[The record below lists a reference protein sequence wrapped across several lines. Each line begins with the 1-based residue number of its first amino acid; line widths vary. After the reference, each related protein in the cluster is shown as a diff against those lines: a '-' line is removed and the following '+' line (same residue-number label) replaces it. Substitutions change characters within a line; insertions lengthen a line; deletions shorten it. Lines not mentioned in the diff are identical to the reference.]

1 MYRLAA
7 AICVGTA
14 LAGCSS
20 DAGTSSGPGTTQGGP
35 TVQPAAALDGSYVV
49 TWDGTGTR
57 NGAPADDLNKA
68 RNGWVFRTACQDSGC
83 IATGGSIVDPDNPSA
98 PLKNVRVAD
107 YVDGRWSMVYF
118 TEDALSCDG
127 PNGAKYTSDG
137 WTIWDIAIAP
147 EGTLTPTVTMIG
159 TDDCAVVNV
168 QSLTM
173 IRAGDPLPD
182 FPLPDPAD
190 QPQRPPAAA
199 AAAFNGD
206 YTVTR
211 TRRDRPDAKEVA
223 NHEVQTN
230 CLRAEARCVTTS
242 TSSEPREPG
251 TPYQQFWVYQF
262 ADRTFARS
270 SAAASQTCDGGRD
283 GVAEESD
290 TLPLASDAA
299 SAPLRTLTGERVT
312 TFAGGCE
319 GRVIDDIEY
328 QLNSQ

>member
-57 NGAPADDLNKA
+57 NGAPANDLNKA
-68 RNGWVFRTACQDSGC
+68 RNGWVFRTSCQGERLR
-83 IATGGSIVDPDNPSA
+83 GHRRVDRRPGQPVGAAEKRSRGRLCRR
-98 PLKNVRVAD
+98 PV
-107 YVDGRWSMVYF
+107 VDGLLHRGRPIVRWAERS
-118 TEDALSCDG
+118 ELRA
-127 PNGAKYTSDG
+127 SDG

-147 EGTLTPTVTMIG
+147 DKTLTPTVTMIG

-173 IRAGDPLPD
+173 TRAGDPLPD

-230 CLRAEARCVTTS
+230 CLRAEARCV
-242 TSSEPREPG
+242 
-251 TPYQQFWVYQF
+251 
-262 ADRTFARS
+262 
-270 SAAASQTCDGGRD
+270 AASNVPRTSRTGDSVPRAVLGLPVRRPHVCPQFGG
-283 GVAEESD
+283 
-290 TLPLASDAA
+290 
-299 SAPLRTLTGERVT
+299 GEPDV
-312 TFAGGCE
+312 
-319 GRVIDDIEY
+319 
-328 QLNSQ
+328 

>member
-1 MYRLAA
+1 MRRDGAHGLF
-7 AICVGTA
+7 
-14 LAGCSS
+14 LGCRIGSE
-20 DAGTSSGPGTTQGGP
+20 PGTTQRDP
-35 TVQPAAALDGSYVV
+35 TVQPEVALDGSYVV
-49 TWDGTGTR
+49 DWDGTGTK

-68 RNGWVFRTACQDSGC
+68 RNGWVFRTACDESGC
-83 IATGGSIVDPDNPSA
+83 VAAGGSIADPNNPSA

-147 EGTLTPTVTMIG
+147 DKTLTPTVTLIG

-168 QSLTM
+168 QSPTM
-173 IRAGDPLPD
+173 TRAGDPLPD

-190 QPQRPPAAA
+190 QPQRTPQA
-199 AAAFNGD
+199 AAAFDGT

-211 TRRDRPDAKEVA
+211 TRRDRPDMQEIA
-223 NHEVQTN
+223 NHEVETN

-242 TSSEPREPG
+242 TSSDAREPA

-262 ADRTFARS
+262 ADGAFARN
-270 SAAASQTCDGGRD
+270 SAAASRPCDDGRD
-283 GVAEESD
+283 GVAAESE
-290 TLPLASDAA
+290 TLPLSSDAA

-312 TFAGGCE
+312 TFTGGCE
-319 GRVIDDIEY
+319 ARVIDGIEY